1 MISLDELTKD
11 WERDGVWK
19 IAPAGLAWIKAGAH
33 IAIGERATIGEG
45 ATIGEWA
52 AIGERATIG
61 ERAAIGEEAAIGDG
75 ARIGAWARIGEGARI
90 GEWARIGERAAI
102 GPKSSD
108 AVDLG
113 WADGY
118 RKCVAQVDGVAYIGA
133 GCRWFTL
140 DSAIAHWAAAPAG
153 TRDLTRCLLQ
163 SASHI
168 AGLRGWRTS

>member
-1 MISLDELTKD
+1 MISLDEVTKD

-33 IAIGERATIGEG
+33 VA
-45 ATIGEWA
+45 
-52 AIGERATIG
+52 
-61 ERAAIGEEAAIGDG
+61 
-75 ARIGAWARIGEGARI
+75 IGEGARI
-90 GEWARIGERAAI
+90 GEWATIGEGARIGEGAAIGGRATIGEGARIGEGATI

-153 TRDLTRCLLQ
+153 TRDLTQCLLQ
-163 SASHI
+163 SAIHI

>member
-1 MISLDELTKD
+1 MISLDEVTKD

-19 IAPAGLAWIKAGAH
+19 IAPAGLAWIKDGAH
-33 IAIGERATIGEG
+33 IAIGERATIGEWARIG
-45 ATIGEWA
+45 ERATIGEWARIGEWA
-52 AIGERATIG
+52 AIGEG
-61 ERAAIGEEAAIGDG
+61 
-75 ARIGAWARIGEGARI
+75 
-90 GEWARIGERAAI
+90 AAI

-118 RKCVAQVDGVAYIGA
+118 RKCVAQVGGVAYIGA

-163 SASHI
+163 SAIHI